1 MKKVEYN
8 FVTFSEEDIRDMQ
21 RSILDTVLHRKKATV
36 HVADIFAPTTFDEYI
51 GQAKAKQNVSIMVDA
66 ALKEQRPIPN
76 ILIDGPFGLGKTT
89 LATLILKR
97 AGIEPVLVDGA
108 AVAKNMPTGTVII
121 DEIHN
126 VPPDVCDSLNIALD
140 RGELTVVGC
149 TTTLGALPAAFRS
162 RFRQVHLDLYS
173 VADLTEILEKVA
185 KRKGIQSTKPLL
197 TQVAKRS
204 RFTARIAINY
214 LATIFD
220 YMAVKSESTL
230 TAKTMKEVFENL
242 GLDEFGFL
250 PRDYEYLKALNTE
263 QPVGLQYL
271 EAMINVDK
279 ATIEEEIEPYLMRM
293 GLINRTPRGRLLI
306 KDL

>member
-1 MKKVEYN
+1 
-8 FVTFSEEDIRDMQ
+8 MQ
-21 RSILDTVLHRKKATV
+21 RSILDTVLHRKKAP
-36 HVADIFAPTTFDEYI
+36 HKIADIFAPTTFDEYI
-51 GQAKAKQNVSIMVDA
+51 GQAKAKQTVSIMVDA

-97 AGIEPVLVDGA
+97 AGVEPTLVDGA

-126 VPPDVCDSLNIALD
+126 VPPDVCDSLNISLD
-140 RGELTVVGC
+140 QGLLTVVGC

-173 VADLTEILEKVA
+173 VTDLTEILEKVA
-185 KRKGIQSTKPLL
+185 NRKGIQSTKPLL

-220 YMAVKSESTL
+220 YMAVKNETTL
-230 TAKTMKEVFENL
+230 TSKTMKEVFDNL

-306 KDL
+306 KGL